1 LLYLQTNGVA
11 NRLLNNPTH
20 QIMNLINALA
30 AVPALKEVPI
40 NQLQWILD
48 NGECREYATGDFIFS
63 KGDPIDHLI
72 ILIEG
77 SFSLKIEQNGEY
89 KTIADIEEG
98 NISGSLPYSRAV
110 EAGGFGV
117 AQQPSK
123 LITLHKKL
131 FREMIRDHHA
141 LTTALVHTMTTRVRE
156 FTKTQQQQE
165 KMMSLGKLSAGL
177 AHELNNPA
185 SAMVRSAKELK
196 KHLAAAPEK
205 FKRVISIRMTD
216 EQVDAVNE
224 MLFSKLKSVG
234 ERLSITELADQE
246 DRIAEW
252 LEEHG
257 LEDGYEYATTLAE
270 FGIDDENL
278 ETVALHVEE
287 QDIPA
292 VVDWIQNVIVTE
304 NLVSEMEVS
313 AERISDL
320 VSSIKSYTH
329 MDRGTEMEP
338 VDVREGIEN
347 TLKMLHHKAKQ
358 KRIDVVMNVAENL
371 PEINGMA
378 GSLNQVWTNIIDNAI
393 DAMADEGQLTISI
406 EQHGDRLMVCIQD
419 DGVGIPEEIQS
430 KVFDPFFTT
439 KKIGEGTGMG
449 LEIVS
454 RIIRNHRGEIK
465 LQSVPGNTK
474 FVFYFPIDS

>member
-20 QIMNLINALA
+20 QIMNLTNALA

-292 VVDWIQNVIVTE
+292 VVDWIQNV
-304 NLVSEMEVS
+304 L
-313 AERISDL
+313 
-320 VSSIKSYTH
+320 
-329 MDRGTEMEP
+329 
-338 VDVREGIEN
+338 
-347 TLKMLHHKAKQ
+347 
-358 KRIDVVMNVAENL
+358 
-371 PEINGMA
+371 
-378 GSLNQVWTNIIDNAI
+378 
-393 DAMADEGQLTISI
+393 
-406 EQHGDRLMVCIQD
+406 
-419 DGVGIPEEIQS
+419 
-430 KVFDPFFTT
+430 
-439 KKIGEGTGMG
+439 
-449 LEIVS
+449 
-454 RIIRNHRGEIK
+454 
-465 LQSVPGNTK
+465 
-474 FVFYFPIDS
+474 